1 MSHYSEILQLIFCGR
16 PGPERAPLPLHGVD
30 APGLQ
35 VYVHQCDVLPTL
47 PHN

>member
-16 PGPERAPLPLHGVD
+16 PDPERAPLPLHEVA

-35 VYVHQCDVLPTL
+35 VQYDVLPTL